1 MKSLV
6 TVLFVCLLIHP
17 LLAQVSGNVN
27 YQSSVQYTDR
37 NIDVP
42 FPANTYLSV
51 SVKGLANLKADTY
64 VAIFSVNQV
73 GKSAEEATRLIDERI
88 NEALTPIQTKTGVAT
103 YVDMISFVPM
113 YDYEV
118 EKKVFSKKTYN
129 EVPTGFELK
138 KNIHI
143 QYTDPALLKT
153 IIATLANSEIYDLVR
168 VDYFSNELEATKK
181 TLMNKAKT
189 LLQEKLKNHET
200 LLSVRL
206 DTVRKQLVDGYKVVL
221 PVEMYR
227 SYNAY
232 NSSSLNLKK
241 AANVNT
247 ADKNTTLYY
256 QPVVDKEFDFVI
268 NPTIL
273 EPVIQ
278 VLYEVKLR
286 VVKDVSRQSA
296 GKEYLLVT
304 PNGDLKNLNVD

>member
-1 MKSLV
+1 MRSFI
-6 TVLFVCLLIHP
+6 TVLFTCLLIHP
-17 LLAQVSGNVN
+17 LLAQEAGNIN
-27 YQSSVQYTDR
+27 YQSPIRYTDR

-42 FPANTYLSV
+42 FPDDTYLSV

-64 VAIFSVNQV
+64 VAIFSVSQV
-73 GKSAEEATRLIDERI
+73 GKSAEEATHLIDERI
-88 NEALTPIQTKTGVAT
+88 NEALTPIQTKTGVET
-103 YVDMISFVPM
+103 YIDMISFVPM

-129 EVPTGFELK
+129 EVPKGFELK

-143 QYTDPALLKT
+143 QYTDPELLKT
-153 IIATLANSEIYDLVR
+153 IIATLASSEIYDLVR
-168 VDYFSNELEATKK
+168 VDYFSNDLEATKK

-189 LLQEKLKNHET
+189 VLQEKLKNHET
-200 LLSVRL
+200 LLSIRL
-206 DTVRKQLVDGYKVVL
+206 DTLRKQLVDGYKVVF

-232 NSSSLNLKK
+232 NSASLNLNR

-247 ADKNTTLYY
+247 TDKATTFYY

-273 EPVIQ
+273 SPVIQ

-286 VVKDVSRQSA
+286 VVKDA
-296 GKEYLLVT
+296 GKEYILVT